1 MLNSTQS
8 ENSISR
14 TIDAKRFSL
23 SSLIRSEDGASYSLS
38 LALTTPFYTLMI
50 CVLIELTL
58 MMNVQI
64 GVDLAAFAAAR
75 SASVWVPAEVTSL
88 NTPQQKYDMIHRAA
102 AHALTPYS
110 SSQEKHQRSDGP
122 LDSQGDADYMRM
134 YRGLA
139 DPRASQTETYV
150 LRKRRYALAAT
161 RVEFENLNTASST
174 APGDRSIEEVRV
186 TVRYEMP
193 FNVPGVGMIFG
204 KRSSSGIGWVRE
216 LTSSVI
222 FQIERPQTSDRH
234 LGIEYDSR
242 PAASFGGT

>member
-1 MLNSTQS
+1 MLNATPT
-8 ENSISR
+8 ENSASQA
-14 TIDAKRFSL
+14 TDTQRFSF
-23 SSLIRSEDGASYSLS
+23 SRLIQSEDGASYSLS
-38 LALTTPFYTLMI
+38 LALTTPLYTLMI

-75 SASVWVPAEVTSL
+75 SASVWLPAEVTSR
-88 NTPQQKYDMIHRAA
+88 NTPQQSLDMIHRAA
-102 AHALTPYS
+102 AHALTPYA

-122 LDSQGDADYMRM
+122 LDSQGDSDYMRM

-139 DPRASQTETYV
+139 GSRASQTETYV

-161 RVEFENLNTASST
+161 RVEFENLNAASSA
-174 APGDRSIEEVRV
+174 APADRSIEEVRV

-193 FNVPGVGMIFG
+193 FNVPGVGILFG
-204 KRSSSGIGWVRE
+204 KRSSSGIGWVKE
-216 LTSSVI
+216 LTSSVTL
-222 FQIERPQTSDRH
+222 QIERPQTSDGH